1 MSGVAPLK
9 CRLMLCLGSQMRRF
23 FLKQKIKKHN
33 KIKLKLNTHK
43 KCKETLIL
51 VLLTEWN
58 RTNIKHTFT
67 IYNISKRNL
76 GKHYNWRAL
85 RFSKNFREIYDFFG
99 TLYLKN
105 SCLTMMVANN
115 L

>member
-51 VLLTEWN
+51 VLLIEWN

-76 GKHYNWRAL
+76 RKHYSAFDAYWRAL
-85 RFSKNFREIYDFFG
+85 RFSKNFREIYDFFW
-99 TLYLKN
+99 YLV
-105 SCLTMMVANN
+105 L
-115 L
+115 